1 MQIDKFA
8 KRQGNDESFRF
19 IIVVLITLIS
29 QLEHAF
35 VNLSM
40 PPIRR
45 MDFFNRCFQRNERI
59 RNALREI
66 DFNVNIISI
75 SSSSLTLTREI

>member
-35 VNLSM
+35 ANLS
-40 PPIRR
+40 IST
-45 MDFFNRCFQRNERI
+45 DTKNGFFSIVVFSETKEFMTRYAKSILKHEYH
-59 RNALREI
+59 
-66 DFNVNIISI
+66 FNFSHA
-75 SSSSLTLTREI
+75 